1 MELMMAQLSG
11 TAVVSAVIWVIVA
24 GLIFW
29 LLTWLVAYV
38 GIPEP
43 FNKVA
48 RVIIAVVAVLILINA
63 ILGLTGHPL
72 INWRSP

>member
-1 MELMMAQLSG
+1 MISGQALLSLLI
-11 TAVVSAVIWVIVA
+11 TLVIG

-29 LLTWLVAYV
+29 LIWWFLGYV

-48 RVIIAVVAVLILINA
+48 RVLVGSFALIFLIN
-63 ILGLTGHPL
+63 ILLSFTGHPL
-72 INWRSP
+72 FRW

>member
-1 MELMMAQLSG
+1 MISGGGLLSLLI
-11 TAVVSAVIWVIVA
+11 TLVIG

-29 LLTWLVAYV
+29 LLFWFISYV

-48 RVIIAVVAVLILINA
+48 RVIIALVALVFLINVL
-63 ILGLTGHPL
+63 LGLTGHPL
-72 INWRSP
+72 VRF